1 MKVKPLALILSF
13 LLFIGCLC
21 GCDTITDFSDN
32 DVSSSATSTTASVDD
47 SDTIT
52 TTTIKKT
59 TTTTKLITTTTKIIT
74 TTTAKT
80 IVTKATQPKPTQEMV
95 WIPTNGGTKYHKT
108 SSCSKMIDP
117 EYVTLEEAKRLG
129 FTACK
134 RKSCYG

>member
-1 MKVKPLALILSF
+1 MKIKSLAMILSF

-21 GCDTITDFSDN
+21 GCDTVTDFSDN
-32 DVSSSATSTTASVDD
+32 DASFSDTGITDNIDD
-47 SDTIT
+47 SDSI
-52 TTTIKKT
+52 
-59 TTTTKLITTTTKIIT
+59 ITTTTKKVTTTTKFTTTTKKKT

-80 IVTKATQPKPTQEMV
+80 VVTKAPQSKPTQEMV

-117 EYVTLEEAKRLG
+117 KHVTLEEAKRLG

-134 RKSCYG
+134 RKGCYG